1 MGILCLSHTE
11 PVEVCAKALNID
23 IVIHWS
29 HSLVET
35 MQFIARLSVFTNIYI
50 FSPWFSVSSSFS
62 PCNKKI
68 LLLHRDSERKHREA
82 QRLLLST
89 V

>member
-1 MGILCLSHTE
+1 MCLSHTE

-62 PCNKKI
+62 PSNKKYYCYTEI
-68 LLLHRDSERKHREA
+68 QRENTERHRGFY
-82 QRLLLST
+82 
-89 V
+89 

>member
-1 MGILCLSHTE
+1 MGIVCLSHTE

-50 FSPWFSVSSSFS
+50 IFSVVLCVFFFF
-62 PCNKKI
+62 P
-68 LLLHRDSERKHREA
+68 
-82 QRLLLST
+82 